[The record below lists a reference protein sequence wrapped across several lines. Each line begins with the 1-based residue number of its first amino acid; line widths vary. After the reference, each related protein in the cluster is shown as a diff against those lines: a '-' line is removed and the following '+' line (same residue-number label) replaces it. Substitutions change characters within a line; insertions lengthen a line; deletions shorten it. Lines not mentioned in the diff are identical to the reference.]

1 MSYSALS
8 DSFEYL
14 CYGSTANIYI
24 FTLTVRG
31 STLVVR
37 IWRLQLGASIS
48 DNLISIPGYQ
58 RTLRKGRNRNGGG
71 GTTHNIYCADHIV
84 ARRMSD
90 IENVDIK
97 YICLKCFW
105 YSMKLFFSV
114 YYRPFL
120 TSLDISIDLVY
131 DLCADHIIMTR
142 NFNDSCE
149 S

>member
-1 MSYSALS
+1 
-8 DSFEYL
+8 
-14 CYGSTANIYI
+14 
-24 FTLTVRG
+24 
-31 STLVVR
+31 
-37 IWRLQLGASIS
+37 
-48 DNLISIPGYQ
+48 
-58 RTLRKGRNRNGGG
+58 
-71 GTTHNIYCADHIV
+71 
-84 ARRMSD
+84 MSD

-131 DLCADHIIMTR
+131 DLCADHIIR